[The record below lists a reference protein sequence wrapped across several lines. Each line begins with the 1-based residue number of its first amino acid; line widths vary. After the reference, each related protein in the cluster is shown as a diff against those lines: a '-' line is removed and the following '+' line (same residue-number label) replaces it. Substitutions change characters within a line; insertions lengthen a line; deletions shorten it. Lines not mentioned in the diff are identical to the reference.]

1 MTFSSH
7 TTVHIFQQ
15 TLCGCGIINIG
26 RCATLVQPLLSWED
40 YLHMSFSGQPKE
52 QKELQ

>member
-15 TLCGCGIINIG
+15 TVRGCGIINIG
-26 RCATLVQPLLSWED
+26 RYATLVQLLLS
-40 YLHMSFSGQPKE
+40 
-52 QKELQ
+52 